1 MNKKKIGMSVVVV
14 LFVALIIFVGIS
26 INASHEKAEEEKKQ
40 EQLEKKKALDAKEA
54 LETNT
59 KNAVSGL
66 FENEK
71 KTMLSDTYSIE
82 DVNNIEANLK
92 KMTNKKLKDSLTKD
106 VATAKELNNTVIST
120 TKQVNTLFKDS
131 KEMALADGITRA
143 KVDAVNKMVIEKTPQ
158 KKAQT
163 VLENKV
169 KKAYELLTAKEKA
182 SISNSTSN
190 EKASNNT
197 TSNSDSVKSGSSNSG
212 SSSSSKST
220 SGSDG
225 SNRASG
231 SKSTSGTN
239 GGSAGS
245 SSNGS
250 GNSSSS
256 NSSDSNESQPTVAK
270 MNLASRTNQIITVVA
285 NGSSAQVKFWEKTG
299 GSWKQVFSTY
309 GNVGSQGVG
318 SADEYHSRTPRGAYS
333 LGFAFGTS
341 NPGTSLSFRKIT
353 NRSYWISNVNDSQY
367 NTWQERSS
375 SNKADERMASYPTQ
389 YKYGVVINYNT
400 ARTKG
405 AGSGFF
411 LHCSNGAPTAGC
423 VAIPTSHMAT
433 VLKKLHSGAYIVN
446 VNSESELLNY

>member
-106 VATAKELNNTVIST
+106 VATAKELNNTVMAT

-143 KVDAVNKMVIEKTPQ
+143 KVDTVNKMVKEKTPQ

-250 GNSSSS
+250 GNNSSS